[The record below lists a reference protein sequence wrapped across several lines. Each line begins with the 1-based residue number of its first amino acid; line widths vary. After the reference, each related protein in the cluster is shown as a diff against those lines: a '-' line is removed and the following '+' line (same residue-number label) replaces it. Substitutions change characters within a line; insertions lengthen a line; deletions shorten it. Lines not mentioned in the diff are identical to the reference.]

1 MTSKPEKEARLELL
15 RHLYGEVKDEGELRT
30 LLESEEAIAEY
41 VALSESKRA
50 LDLWRGPSMPDPGV
64 VDRIV
69 ATASRRR
76 LRVVWRRTT
85 YAAIAAAAVIGGIV
99 AINAMRQDNNTQIP
113 PAGSD
118 DQEEL
123 SWDEAGSL
131 IDIHSRISA
140 LNARSST
147 QLWDAADVMSLDSLP
162 ATGTLNGFSTANSR

>member
-1 MTSKPEKEARLELL
+1 MTSKPDREARLELL
-15 RHLYGEVKDEGELRT
+15 RHLYGELKDEGELRA
-30 LLESEEAIAEY
+30 LLESEEAVAEY

-50 LDLWRGPSMPDPGV
+50 LDLWRGPSRPDPGV

-85 YAAIAAAAVIGGIV
+85 YAAIAAAAVFGGIV
-99 AINAMRQDNNTQIP
+99 AFNAMRQDSTQAP
-113 PAGSD
+113 LAGSD
-118 DQEEL
+118 AQEEL

-162 ATGTLNGFSTANSR
+162 ATSTLNGLSTANSR